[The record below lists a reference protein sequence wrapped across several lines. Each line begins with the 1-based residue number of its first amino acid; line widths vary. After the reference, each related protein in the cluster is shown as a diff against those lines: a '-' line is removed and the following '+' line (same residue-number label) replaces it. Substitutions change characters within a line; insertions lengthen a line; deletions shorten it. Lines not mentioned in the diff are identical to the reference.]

1 MVSNAIDR
9 YALPLAETP
18 PWFVT
23 RDGRRLEVRLIQA
36 ADAPR
41 LLELFEQ
48 LSPETRR
55 RRFHYD
61 PEHIPDQQKQAIA
74 HNLADVDNRTQQG
87 AVLAIDRD
95 PAGRE
100 QIVGVARLA
109 RPADQPDAPL
119 AEAAIVVRDDFQRC
133 GVATELLWRMVLL
146 AKQMKVNTILAQI
159 EADNTTAIRVFRGLH
174 LPTTATTER
183 GETDMYISVPA

>member
-1 MVSNAIDR
+1 MLQNAMDR
-9 YALPLAETP
+9 YALELAEAP
-18 PWFVT
+18 SSFMT
-23 RDGRRLEVRLIQA
+23 RDGRRLSVRLVTA

-41 LLELFEQ
+41 LLDLFER

-61 PEHIPDQQKQAIA
+61 PDHIPEKRKQAIA
-74 HNLADVDNRTQQG
+74 RRMADVDNRTQEG
-87 AVLAIDRD
+87 ALLAIDVD

-109 RPADQPDAPL
+109 RPDTQPESPV
-119 AEAAIVVRDDFQRC
+119 AEAAIVVRDDFQGC

-146 AKQMKVNTILAQI
+146 AKQMQVKTILAQI
-159 EADNTTAIRVFRGLH
+159 EADNNAALRVFRELD
-174 LPTTATTER
+174 LPSTVTTEH
-183 GETDMYISVPA
+183 GETDMYITVPK

>member
-1 MVSNAIDR
+1 MIDNAIDR
-9 YALPLAETP
+9 YAPALAETP
-18 PWFVT
+18 SWFMT
-23 RDGRRLEVRLIQA
+23 RDGRRLEARLIQA

-41 LLELFEQ
+41 LLELFER

-61 PEHIPDQQKQAIA
+61 PEHIPDEEKQAIA
-74 HNLADVDNRTQQG
+74 RHLSDVDNRTQQG
-87 AVLAIDRD
+87 AVLAIARD
-95 PAGRE
+95 AAGRE

-109 RPADQPDAPL
+109 RPVDQPDAPL
-119 AEAAIVVRDDFQRC
+119 AEAAIVVRDDFQGG

-159 EADNTTAIRVFRGLH
+159 EADNHIALRAFRGLH
-174 LPTTATTER
+174 LPTTVATAQ
-183 GETDMYISVPA
+183 GETDMYISVPE